1 MDNDLNEPNLFTSLI
16 GVPIVVVR
24 GRSVPRGTTGKV
36 QEISADAFMKRATI
50 RVQFIDNNN
59 EVFVTNINNVMLAK
73 DVTIRKP

>member
-1 MDNDLNEPNLFTSLI
+1 
-16 GVPIVVVR
+16 
-24 GRSVPRGTTGKV
+24 VPRGTTGKV